1 MDTELFSAADR
12 VYEHV
17 RTGILTRRYP
27 DSELLSEGMLA
38 LETGVSRTPV
48 REALLRL
55 EAQGMIR
62 LLPKRGALVLPV
74 TAQEWRDV
82 LATRLL
88 VEAHCTRAVI
98 LAGRGSALAET
109 LTGPLAALRRVADA
123 GDVAGYAA
131 ADREFHASIVAAD
144 GNQILVRLY
153 GSLRDRQLRMGAANL
168 MADDGRADAARMR
181 STVHDH
187 QVIADAIRAGD
198 APLAERLTRLH
209 LAHADQVLRG
219 ESIDA
224 ADVEPGRSVGS
235 ARTPG
240 TA

>member
-1 MDTELFSAADR
+1 MDTERCSAADR

-17 RTGILTRRYP
+17 RMGILTRRYP
-27 DSELLSEGMLA
+27 DNELLSEGMLA
-38 LETGVSRTPV
+38 SETGVSRTPV

-88 VEAHCTRAVI
+88 VEEHCTRSVI
-98 LAGRGSALAET
+98 LAGRGPALARS
-109 LTGPLAALRRVADA
+109 LAGPLDALRRAADA
-123 GDVAGYAA
+123 GDVIGYAA
-131 ADREFHASIVAAD
+131 ADREFHAHIVAAE
-144 GNQILVRLY
+144 GNQILIRLY

-168 MADDGRADAARMR
+168 MAAGGQADAARMH

-187 QVIADAIRAGD
+187 QVIADAIGAGD
-198 APLAERLTRLH
+198 AVLAGRLTRLH
-209 LAHADQVLRG
+209 LAHADRALRG
-219 ESIDA
+219 DPVQ
-224 ADVEPGRSVGS
+224 VEPEASDRPLLSP
-235 ARTPG
+235 A